1 VNTTLNAP
9 NYTGLFKALGYHF
22 VDMELLEQAL
32 THRSANKKHN
42 ERLEFLGDAVLGL
55 CVAQILYKKFPKQPE
70 GKLTRMRS
78 NLVKGDTLAS
88 IARELDLGSLIH
100 LGSGEMKSGGHR
112 RDSILADAVE
122 SLLGAI
128 YLESGLEAT
137 MSTINQLFD
146 TRIDK
151 LDPNVQIKDN
161 KTQLQEYLQSRQH
174 ALPIYDVVNISG
186 KDHAQIFEVK
196 CSVEA
201 LSLDT
206 TASGRSRRIAEQKAA
221 KSILEIINK

>member
-1 VNTTLNAP
+1 MNSSLNAI
-9 NYTGLFKALGYHF
+9 NYNGLFQALDYQF
-22 VDMELLEQAL
+22 EDMALLEQAL
-32 THRSANKKHN
+32 THRSASKKHN

-55 CVAQILYKKFPKQPE
+55 CIAQKVYEKFPKQPE

-88 IARELDLGSLIH
+88 IARELELGPLIH

-128 YLESGLEAT
+128 YLESGLDAT
-137 MSTINQLFD
+137 ANTILKLFQS
-146 TRIDK
+146 RIEQ

-174 ALPIYDVVNISG
+174 PLPIYEVINTSG
-186 KDHAQIFEVK
+186 KDHAQIFEVR
-196 CSVEA
+196 CTVEA
-201 LSLDT
+201 LSLSQS
-206 TASGRSRRIAEQKAA
+206 ASGRSRRIAEQKAA
-221 KSILEIINK
+221 KSILEKLNK